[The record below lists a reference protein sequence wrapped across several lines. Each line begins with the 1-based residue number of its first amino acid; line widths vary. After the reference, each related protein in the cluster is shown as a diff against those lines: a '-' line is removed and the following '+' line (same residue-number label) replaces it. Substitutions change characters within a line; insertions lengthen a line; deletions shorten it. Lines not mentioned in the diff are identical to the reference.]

1 MENNLKV
8 MIWGREVGR
17 LTWNIRRNRSVFEYN
32 PDFLK
37 RGLDIAPLT
46 ASIKNAKNR
55 FPFYGLQNDN
65 VFHGLPG
72 FISDSMPGRWGNTV
86 FSAWAQSNNIREKD
100 LTPIDKLS
108 FIGQRGMGA
117 LEFEPSKQIGQ
128 SDNFSLDDLY
138 RKAQEILQK
147 REDTVITGKDISLE
161 SLYEVGTSA
170 GGQHTKAIIAR
181 NNITGEIRSGQVLL
195 PSEYTYY
202 ILKFAEKDYY
212 PLTKVEM
219 VYYEM
224 AKSAGIEMMPSE
236 LIKIDGDYHFITE
249 RYDRKNG
256 KKIHTQ
262 TLAAMNP
269 EANSY
274 EDLMTV
280 CDELHLP
287 YKEKEETYRRMVFNI
302 LTTNVDAHIQNFSF
316 MMKENESWHITPAY
330 DLTFSC
336 FNPGN
341 HFDPSHYLKVNG
353 KSMNINRED
362 LLIFGRRNDIRNP
375 EEIIRK
381 TVNAVLEFRNVS
393 GKYSVDNYWID
404 KIEEHF
410 AEMNPELL
418 SSLNGYKPYVFNY
431 ILKDRNIS
439 ITNAQWIEMG
449 NGAIRLTAEL
459 NGIPFKRTFAKTST
473 EAKNMMD
480 LGGIKMSM
488 EQQREYVNKY
498 FVPKYLELYSDK
510 EQH

>member
-1 MENNLKV
+1 
-8 MIWGREVGR
+8 
-17 LTWNIRRNRSVFEYN
+17 
-32 PDFLK
+32 
-37 RGLDIAPLT
+37 
-46 ASIKNAKNR
+46 
-55 FPFYGLQNDN
+55 
-65 VFHGLPG
+65 
-72 FISDSMPGRWGNTV
+72 
-86 FSAWAQSNNIREKD
+86 
-100 LTPIDKLS
+100 
-108 FIGQRGMGA
+108 
-117 LEFEPSKQIGQ
+117 
-128 SDNFSLDDLY
+128 
-138 RKAQEILQK
+138 
-147 REDTVITGKDISLE
+147 
-161 SLYEVGTSA
+161 
-170 GGQHTKAIIAR
+170 
-181 NNITGEIRSGQVLL
+181 
-195 PSEYTYY
+195 
-202 ILKFAEKDYY
+202 
-212 PLTKVEM
+212 
-219 VYYEM
+219 
-224 AKSAGIEMMPSE
+224 MMPSE
-236 LIKIDGDYHFITE
+236 LINIDGDYHFITE

-280 CDELHLP
+280 CDELYLP

-316 MMKENESWHITPAY
+316 MMEENESWHITPAY